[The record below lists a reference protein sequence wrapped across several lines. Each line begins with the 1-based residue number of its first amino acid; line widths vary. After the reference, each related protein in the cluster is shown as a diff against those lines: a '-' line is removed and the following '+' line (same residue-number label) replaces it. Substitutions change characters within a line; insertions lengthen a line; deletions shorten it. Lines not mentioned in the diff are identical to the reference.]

1 MPVKVSDLITNIRTR
16 DITVDS
22 PHTQSQVRHTREGTE
37 LIPNTRSAHS
47 PSLAVAAEG
56 TRHKCNQALHAVNL
70 GGCLYYRTCFNC
82 NLGFH
87 GDATV
92 SSRKL

>member
-1 MPVKVSDLITNIRTR
+1 MPEKLSDLITNIRTH
-16 DITVDS
+16 DVTVDS
-22 PHTQSQVRHTREGTE
+22 PHMQSQVRHTCEGTE
-37 LIPNTRSAHS
+37 LIPNTQSAHS

-56 TRHKCNQALHAVNL
+56 ARHKCNQALHAVNL
-70 GGCLYYRTCFNC
+70 GGCLHYSTCFNC

-87 GDATV
+87 GDTTV